1 MSKLEIR
8 KERAFTDY
16 GKGEFLGSSQD
27 MSHHT
32 FDAYKVD
39 DELHLVYEQGHA
51 MIEKIQK
58 VRDNMDD
65 YLWTPYV
72 MFV

>member
-1 MSKLEIR
+1 MQQQFK
-8 KERAFTDY
+8 DY
-16 GKGEFLGSSQD
+16 GKGEYLGSDED
-27 MSHHT
+27 MAHHK

-39 DELHLVYEQGHA
+39 DEIHIVYESGYA
-51 MIEKIQK
+51 AIEKIQK
-58 VRDNMDD
+58 VKDDMDK